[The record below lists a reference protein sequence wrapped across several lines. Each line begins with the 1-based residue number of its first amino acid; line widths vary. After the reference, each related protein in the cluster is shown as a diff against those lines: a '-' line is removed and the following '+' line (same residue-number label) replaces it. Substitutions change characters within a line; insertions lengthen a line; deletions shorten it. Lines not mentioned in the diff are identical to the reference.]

1 MLVDPPMNTKG
12 LDATKDAVTVN
23 VTLPIQSIFA
33 LEKLKPYGPEELRVF
48 DYISK
53 GVIEKMPDVSRG
65 THGAGGTGLFGS
77 EAVKKEEQKPT
88 TTTPTGG
95 VFATVQQQTTQEK
108 NIDWD
113 YAVQRQLVTRDTGNI
128 STAADYFKSGTR
140 QVLVDTEVELAMVR
154 KVDDADRYWRLFNPV
169 RMKARIERD
178 VEVSVIH
185 VNPELLRPAAYMEPS
200 KARKAEESLLKF
212 KTVPPLSQIRGT
224 STVVPNFRI
233 MKENVASIDFQKTV
247 DVGAVDFEQDI
258 AMSRGF
264 VDIYRTKRTIPQE
277 GTGLN
282 TDAIVS
288 MWGIWPKDPETGNR
302 VEITDPEKIK
312 HYKAKLKEF
321 CAKKH
326 ANFAFYIPE
335 RGFFQ
340 FVVPNFLMGPY
351 VVP

>member
-1 MLVDPPMNTKG
+1 MTVS
-12 LDATKDAVTVN
+12 VTV
-23 VTLPIQSIFA
+23 PIHSIFA
-33 LEKLKPYGPEELRVF
+33 LDKFKAYGPEELRVF
-48 DYISK
+48 DYICK
-53 GVIEKMPDVSRG
+53 GVIDKMPAVSRSAQ
-65 THGAGGTGLFGS
+65 GALFGR
-77 EAVKKEEQKPT
+77 EAVKKEEQKPAT
-88 TTTPTGG
+88 TTTTTTGG
-95 VFATVQQQTTQEK
+95 GLFAASTTQTTSQKDIE
-108 NIDWD
+108 WD
-113 YAVQRQLVTRDTGNI
+113 DAINKQLRTRESEI
-128 STAADYFKSGTR
+128 STSADYFQPETR

-154 KVDDADRYWRLFNPV
+154 KVDGADRYWRLFNPV

-185 VNPELLRPAAYMEPS
+185 VNPELLRPAAYLEPA

-233 MKENVASIDFQKTV
+233 MKENVASIDFQKAV

-258 AMSRGF
+258 AMARGF